1 MEMLGAITG
10 LIGAGLQAQ
19 AQADQLQFQY
29 AHFNWEKQRA
39 NTQDR
44 FAQASR
50 SDQYGNVTG
59 YDPILNKWDVK
70 LAPTQKEIS
79 DAGQKEQL
87 LQLTK
92 DIPAARKI
100 KEAVQQRAYDAKE
113 PFLRASLG
121 YQYDQPPSEDSIR
134 SKLTELMA
142 SNEMIKSKADQALL
156 MRQAARMGH
165 GAKAADIINAND
177 LALGNEQRVKD
188 RMLQA
193 RTDAMKEFAARTS
206 LHEQMWGKPMEM
218 WGSLMAQGG
227 DLPAIPKSSATDST
241 GAQQQAMLSAFNQ
254 GTQNVGK
261 AFDSLAS
268 AAGKS
273 PDLSS
278 VAKLLAGIGKG
289 GGKGGGASTSP
300 SEENST
306 PFGGS
311 GSGSSVFDTGTTPWA
326 TWNQADPSRSDWGI
340 GGGGGGFDW

>member
-188 RMLQA
+188 KMLQA

-206 LHEQMWGKPMEM
+206 LHERM
-218 WGSLMAQGG
+218 
-227 DLPAIPKSSATDST
+227 SAGQAPWKC
-241 GAQQQAMLSAFNQ
+241 GALSW
-254 GTQNVGK
+254 
-261 AFDSLAS
+261 LR
-268 AAGKS
+268 AA
-273 PDLSS
+273 
-278 VAKLLAGIGKG
+278 
-289 GGKGGGASTSP
+289 T
-300 SEENST
+300 
-306 PFGGS
+306 FRR
-311 GSGSSVFDTGTTPWA
+311 
-326 TWNQADPSRSDWGI
+326 SRSQVRPTRPGHNNRQCSVRLTKALRTLARHLI
-340 GGGGGGFDW
+340 RSRVQPVSRPI